1 MVVSKVSQ
9 REAALLR
16 RQVETFYEVNRF
28 MRSIYNLEQLLDLIM
43 QESEAAVRAEAS
55 CIGLYD
61 PSDDC
66 LHIEFASGEKKSE
79 VRHLSLPLGQG
90 IIGQVAATRTWLRV
104 DDAQQDPRFDP
115 SVDKK
120 TGFTTRCILAVPI
133 IRRDELLGVLEV
145 INKRSAPSFTDEDVR
160 LLEVV
165 ANQAAI
171 AIENARL
178 VEKMVQSERLS
189 AIGQLAAS
197 IVHDFKTPLT
207 VIRGFTELLQRPNVG
222 ADELQAFTKIIL
234 EDVDRL
240 VDMAH
245 DLLDYSRS
253 EIKLAMREVQLGDW
267 LDSLSRYLQQ
277 FFAAS
282 QMALETDI
290 AYRGTVRLDPD
301 RMRRVLLNLAANAR
315 EAMAAGG
322 TFAIATRRCGQ
333 SWELSLEDTGRGI
346 PSDVRSKIFQP
357 FFTHG
362 KVYGTGL
369 GLAIAHQIV
378 YKHGG
383 TIQVQSRVAGE
394 EEGKPSGTIF
404 RIRIPQV

>member
-1 MVVSKVSQ
+1 MVGSNVSQ
-9 REAALLR
+9 PEAALLR

-28 MRSIYNLEQLLDLIM
+28 MGSIYNLEQLLDLIM

-61 PSDDC
+61 PSGDC

-189 AIGQLAAS
+189 AIGRLAAS

-267 LDSLSRYLQQ
+267 LDSLSKYLQQ

-322 TFAIATRRCGQ
+322 TFAIATCRCGQ

-357 FFTHG
+357 FFTHE

-369 GLAIAHQIV
+369 GLAIAHEIV
-378 YKHGG
+378 HKHGG